1 MKLFSQRGIIDLYS
15 VERNFMKKTYF
26 LNPEANIDGTFLCG
40 VTSPKQQ
47 AIIETFFKPSLDGW
61 DEPAK
66 GYDDHQWKFTDDSG
80 YVFNCYRRYGAMRVG
95 STSKEAAEEFLKW
108 VEDYGKGE
116 YE

>member
-1 MKLFSQRGIIDLYS
+1 MKGINL
-15 VERNFMKKTYF
+15 KKQYN
-26 LNPEANIDGTFLCG
+26 LNPNAITAGTFLCG

-80 YVFNCYRRYGAMRVG
+80 RVFNCYRRHGSMRVG
-95 STSKEAAEEFLKW
+95 STGHDGVDEFLVW
-108 VEDYGKGE
+108 IEEYGTHSE
-116 YE
+116 NS